1 MSLKPERE
9 TAGAE
14 TAASADAAQA
24 ISFEEAMEKLEEIV
38 ARLEHSD
45 VPLETAIELYQQGI
59 ALSRLCGQK
68 LEQVEKRIEM
78 LMEDETGFQRKP
90 FAPLQGEAEA
100 DKGE

>member
-59 ALSRLCGQK
+59 ALSRLCGRSSNK
-68 LEQVEKRIEM
+68 WK
-78 LMEDETGFQRKP
+78 
-90 FAPLQGEAEA
+90 
-100 DKGE
+100 KGSKC